1 MKDSHAKKVW
11 NIDDYLE
18 TLPEGM
24 VKSWRS
30 HIVQFPDSILPIGGI
45 GVDPG
50 VNVGLSVIMG
60 EDVAVTWH
68 THYNRAGYDIVDFLD
83 AIQNLWMLVPGG
95 TPKRTPVIIEG
106 AAYGPKFGQP
116 LLGQIRGAAIV
127 GFHNAGFDYIAEVP
141 PLSIRRKVFGDGR
154 IQPIDFWRNDRS
166 MRPVWKKDEADALSM
181 AICAGI

>member
-1 MKDSHAKKVW
+1 
-11 NIDDYLE
+11 
-18 TLPEGM
+18 
-24 VKSWRS
+24 
-30 HIVQFPDSILPIGGI
+30 
-45 GVDPG
+45 
-50 VNVGLSVIMG
+50 MG